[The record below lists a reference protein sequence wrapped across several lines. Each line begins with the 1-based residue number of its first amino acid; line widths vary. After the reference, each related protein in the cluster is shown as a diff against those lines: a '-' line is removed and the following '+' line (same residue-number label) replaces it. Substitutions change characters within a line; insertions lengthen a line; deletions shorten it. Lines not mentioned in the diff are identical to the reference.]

1 VLSLI
6 SSKSLHSNYSIKL
19 PVNLLITFFAFFTHL
34 IQPIPNSLPKT
45 SLFLLESNQF
55 HPVHPKNIKSY
66 LHQGF
71 RKLIKMSA
79 LQLSFSLRTSSG
91 VKTVHMLGSWDNYAG
106 QLPLAKDKTSSKSG
120 SWKGT
125 FRFQGT
131 TLVPGQRYW
140 YYYIIDGYH
149 VSHDPATA
157 STTEPT
163 TGRVLNILD
172 VPTEKSSSRSSKSS
186 SSSSSKHSSSSS
198 RSHHSSS
205 RRESRHESA
214 SLSVDIPKGRPLSIS
229 QIKSPKPVSPYA
241 TKHILDGDYAGQTV
255 EELTARFGATSID
268 EYDYDYPQSPASSVG
283 STISNSSGSSSPAS
297 ASSLSDYSSP
307 GQSNCTCERYGITR
321 RGDRIKLDCGG
332 TRCGYNDSESC
343 SSEDETEYARS
354 SRRHGVVV
362 RR

>member
-1 VLSLI
+1 
-6 SSKSLHSNYSIKL
+6 
-19 PVNLLITFFAFFTHL
+19 
-34 IQPIPNSLPKT
+34 
-45 SLFLLESNQF
+45 
-55 HPVHPKNIKSY
+55 
-66 LHQGF
+66 
-71 RKLIKMSA
+71 MSA

-172 VPTEKSSSRSSKSS
+172 VPVEKSSSRSSKSS
-186 SSSSSKHSSSSS
+186 SSSSKHSSSS

-205 RRESRHESA
+205 RRESRRDSA
-214 SLSVDIPKGRPLSIS
+214 ALSVDIPKGRPLSVS
-229 QIKSPKPVSPYA
+229 QIKSPKPVTPHA
-241 TKHILDGDYAGQTV
+241 TQHILNGDYAGHTV
-255 EELTARFGATSID
+255 EELTARFGATALD
-268 EYDYDYPQSPASSVG
+268 EYDYDYPQSPSPVSSVG
-283 STISNSSGSSSPAS
+283 STISDSSGTSSPSS
-297 ASSLSDYSSP
+297 ASSVSDYSSP
-307 GQSNCTCERYGITR
+307 GQATSCTCERYGITR

-332 TRCGYNDSESC
+332 SRCGYSDSDSC
-343 SSEDETEYARS
+343 SSEDEVEYARS
-354 SRRHGVVV
+354 SRRNGIVV